1 MKTASTTIPC
11 REDQFVCFS
20 PETFVKIRNGR
31 IYSYPM
37 KGTLEASTPN
47 AAEILMAD
55 KKEAA
60 EHATIVDL
68 IAVSLHDVALYDI
81 EAVLV
86 ILEAGRRHP
95 PGNGTG

>member
-1 MKTASTTIPC
+1 MTSTKREPSGTERMKTASTSIPC

-68 IAVSLHDVALYDI
+68 I
-81 EAVLV
+81 
-86 ILEAGRRHP
+86 P
-95 PGNGTG
+95 TT